1 MSLVQRALNK
11 AKTNS
16 EVPKSKPKQAQ
27 VQEQSKAQNNI
38 DTQTEYALFKA
49 AMTSDLAQ
57 LKTFSDISDKADYKA
72 KAIEKNDYLGFLT
85 QYRLRG
91 DNYPNMVLA
100 WVFVWLVD
108 LKRWNQAI
116 ELLPLLIEQKQPLP
130 TVFSTKHWPTFLIDQ
145 LYDDANYYLQNS
157 CTKNDLA
164 NMAFTLQQVIHATRH
179 QNWEGSEIAGGKLYA
194 IATKLEAT
202 QHNYGNAVR
211 FGKIAQQINEKAGVK
226 TLIEK
231 IEKKYLCNSSNASG
245 QLSVTS

>member
-16 EVPKSKPKQAQ
+16 EVPKSNPTHAQTQA
-27 VQEQSKAQNNI
+27 EPKAQKNL
-38 DTQTEYALFKA
+38 DTQTEYAFFKA
-49 AMTSDLAQ
+49 AMNSDLAQ
-57 LKTFSDISDKADYKA
+57 LKTFGDINDKADYKA

-116 ELLPLLIEQKQPLP
+116 ELLPLLVEQKQPLP

-145 LYDDANYYLQNS
+145 LYDAANWYLQNS
-157 CTKNDLA
+157 CTEDELA
-164 NMAFTLQQVIHATRH
+164 NMALTLQQVMYATRN
-179 QNWEGSEIAGGKLYA
+179 QDWTGSEIAGGKLYA

-231 IEKKYLCNSSNASG
+231 IEK
-245 QLSVTS
+245 QLTLK